1 MLFIHPPARI
11 NNSIHTLDADVGFTD
26 QFVSFPVGFYSMG
39 DKLDKAGFE
48 VKIMNLGE
56 MIYVKGKAID
66 YFLEELFAKYDIEV
80 VGIDIHWMI
89 HSAGAL
95 ATAKSIKKYSPL
107 TKVVIGGITA
117 SYYAEEILEKF
128 DFIDFVMV
136 GECDNSVVDLVKELK
151 MNAPDLNRVPNLA
164 FRENGRIEKNP
175 VKLPEISE
183 SLEILRYDLLM
194 EKPVINPDRSI
205 ITLDRGCR
213 RNCCFCSGA
222 KESFG
227 YIMKR
232 ENPCCLKPSAII
244 RLIEKSYEMKR
255 DKIYLYGDIRVNGSA
270 YVEDFFRELNRSKIS
285 NIHLVVEFFTLAD
298 EDFIRQWKTW
308 AVRSGSTLEVTH
320 SPESGN
326 QQVRRIIGKNYT
338 DRQLLDHCMLLAEYD
353 IPQSIYFLLGLPG
366 QSKATIEETL
376 NLADKIVGIYASKFS
391 RDHLRHEVVAFNFM
405 QIPDAGSNLFR
416 NPEAFGFHIDFKN
429 IEPLVHKLTHASHW
443 SDSVS
448 FSTDKLSKQD
458 LIHMYSYI
466 QDTILKIYRKHR
478 LHPFTYRN
486 KKIT

>member
-1 MLFIHPPARI
+1 MEMLFIHPPARI
-11 NNSIHTLDADVGFTD
+11 KNSKHTLDADVGFTD
-26 QFVSFPVGFYSMG
+26 QFVSFPVGFFSMG
-39 DKLDKAGFE
+39 DKLDRAGFE

-56 MIYVKGKAID
+56 MIFVKRQSID
-66 YFLEELFAKYDIEV
+66 YFLEELFAKYEIEV

-117 SYYAEEILEKF
+117 SYFAEEILEKF

-136 GECDNSVVDLVKELK
+136 GECDNSIVDLVKELK

-164 FRENGRIEKNP
+164 FRENGKIEKNP

-194 EKPVINPDRSI
+194 EEPVINPDRSI

-232 ENPCCLKPSAII
+232 KKPCCLKPSAII
-244 RLIEKSYEMKR
+244 RLIEKSSEMNR
-255 DKIYLYGDIRVNGSA
+255 DKIYLYGDIRLYGKA
-270 YVEDFFRELNRSKIS
+270 YVEHFFRELNRSKIA
-285 NIHLVVEFFTLAD
+285 NVHLVIEFFTLAD
-298 EDFIRQWKTW
+298 EDFVRQWKTW
-308 AVRSGSTLEVTH
+308 AVRSGSTLEATH

-326 QQVRRIIGKNYT
+326 QQVRRIVGKNYT
-338 DRQLLDHCMLLAEYD
+338 NQQLLEHCKLLVEYD
-353 IPQSIYFLLGLPG
+353 IPQSIYLLLGLPG

-376 NLADKIVGIYASKFS
+376 KLADKIVEIYASKFS
-391 RDHLRHEVVAFNFM
+391 RNDLRHEVVSFNFM

-429 IEPLVHKLTHASHW
+429 IETLVHRITAASNW

-448 FSTDKLSKQD
+448 FFTDNLSKQEF
-458 LIHMYSYI
+458 IHMYLYI
-466 QDTILKIYRKHR
+466 RDTILKIYSK
-478 LHPFTYRN
+478 YR
-486 KKIT
+486 ILPLQ